1 MKTRCLMAKM
11 TAFAGLIAL
20 AGLTST
26 LQAENI
32 EPVRQN
38 CTISRGERAG
48 TLRLNTDGGDC
59 QLDRHCGNSMSDIP
73 MSRFSGISASQL
85 AQPETQL
92 TATLAAEAGTFT
104 CTGTVVEGELKG
116 KSVFTPNALFVER
129 MEKMGFSGY
138 DAEKLMAY
146 ALLDVGSA
154 WAQSLKEIGV
164 PGMTADNLIA
174 LHIFRVDQAYV
185 RSLTSLGYAMPTA
198 DQLISLRVQGVN
210 GDEVKQI
217 RALGYE
223 PTVDQLIQIRIFK
236 ITPDFIQRMQARGLK
251 DLTID
256 KLVQIR
262 IFKLAD

>member
-1 MKTRCLMAKM
+1 MAKM
-11 TAFAGLIAL
+11 TAFAGLITL

-26 LQAENI
+26 LQAEDMQPI
-32 EPVRQN
+32 RQN
-38 CTISRGERAG
+38 CTIGGGEKAG
-48 TLRLNTDGGDC
+48 TLGLKTGGGDC
-59 QLDRHCGNSMSDIP
+59 QLDRHCPNSMSDIP
-73 MSRFSGISASQL
+73 IGRFTGISAAQL
-85 AQPETQL
+85 AQPATQL

-104 CTGTVVEGELKG
+104 CTGTVVEGQLSG
-116 KSVFTPNALFVER
+116 KSVFTPDELFVER

-138 DAEKLMAY
+138 DTDKLMAY

-154 WAQSLKEIGV
+154 WARSLKEIGV
-164 PGMTADNLIA
+164 PAMTADNLIA
-174 LHIFRVDQAYV
+174 LHIFRVDPAYV
-185 RSLTSLGYAMPTA
+185 LSLTSLGYAMPTA
-198 DQLISLRVQGVN
+198 DQLIALRVQGVN

-223 PTVDQLIQIRIFK
+223 PTIDQLIQIRIFK

-251 DLTID
+251 ELTID